1 MQQIGPPICSAKEAL
16 ARFNRGRVLPPSL
29 HGDSTP
35 VVTVATK
42 TTITSSTPVSNGG
55 RIAGAI
61 LTAAAGTLFS
71 GVGNSSSFEVKE
83 ELRILG
89 VKHQQRQFKGASNNL
104 LRILGDEP
112 KQPFPAFFDH
122 NNCCAN
128 ESICNHSDTCSVCSE
143 STTSSNSEGEAQKT
157 IPGSGWAN
165 KKAKIKSNKQT
176 IKVEK
181 KKEKSAEGLKDYV
194 YSLSFMDFYEMQKKG
209 CNDKCQH
216 GRECLK
222 KVGIE
227 YIGELRERFWGTRKE
242 KALKPNER
250 RAKIQDIFAT
260 AIGMKKKGVR

>member
-1 MQQIGPPICSAKEAL
+1 M
-16 ARFNRGRVLPPSL
+16 LPPSL

-35 VVTVATK
+35 VVNVAT

-61 LTAAAGTLFS
+61 FTAAAGTLFS
-71 GVGNSSSFEVKE
+71 GVRNSSSFEVKE

-89 VKHQQRQFKGASNNL
+89 VKQQQRQFKASNNL

-112 KQPFPAFFDH
+112 KQSFSASSDH
-122 NNCCAN
+122 DDCCAN

-143 STTSSNSEGEAQKT
+143 STTSSASIDNSEGEAQKN

-181 KKEKSAEGLKDYV
+181 KKEKSAEGLKDFV

-216 GRECLK
+216 GQECLK

-260 AIGMKKKGVR
+260 AIGMKKKGYVSHLIS